1 MADYIPGADDRFSRW
16 LDQFLSAA
24 TDNATALSLS
34 PADLTGLGTRITDF
48 QGRLTACTA
57 ADAAAKQATADKK
70 NSRQLAEQLVRAL
83 AKRVSTQ
90 PGFTPAIGEALG
102 ITSPEAGGAP
112 MTVLSADATVAKP
125 VLKGKALANG
135 AAEIK
140 FTKGDSDGVNLYSQR
155 DGDADY
161 VFLARDTHSP
171 YVDNRA
177 LLVAGKPE
185 KRKYMARFLKND
197 QEYGLASDEM
207 TVICSP

>member
-1 MADYIPGADDRFSRW
+1 MPDYIPGADDRFSRW
-16 LDQFLSAA
+16 LDQFLAAA

-34 PADLTGLGTRITDF
+34 PADLTGLGAKITDYKT
-48 QGRLTACTA
+48 RLTNCTA
-57 ADAAAKQATADKK
+57 ADNTAKQATAEKN
-70 NSRQLAEQLVRAL
+70 NSRKLTEQLVRAL

-90 PGFTPAIGEALG
+90 PGYTPAIGEALG
-102 ITSPEAGGAP
+102 IEAAAGGGSGGEYGP
-112 MTVLSADATVAKP
+112 PPDAKP

-161 VFLARDTHSP
+161 AFLARDTHSP
-171 YVDNRA
+171 YVDNRP

-197 QEYGLASDEM
+197 QEYGPASDEM
-207 TVICSP
+207 TVVCSP